1 MIFPHI
7 LEEIGTEGDNSNSPL
22 LSCWLGRGGEET
34 LPFEDL
40 IELHFQ
46 YGVSF
51 TTKDQ
56 TSNVFVPSGDIV
68 LMLEKIENYRFV
80 CLRADRC
87 YHISFSL
94 NIGRNTT
101 ELNQNQRGNIL

>member
-1 MIFPHI
+1 M
-7 LEEIGTEGDNSNSPL
+7 EL
-22 LSCWLGRGGEET
+22 LVGVGGEET

-80 CLRADRC
+80 CLRAERC